1 MVKTNLVDSI
11 RNILIYLCAV
21 ILVINSQS
29 VWMTIPGL
37 SDKLTTICF
46 FSLVL
51 LIGLIIFIQ
60 IVKQSKID
68 LERFSWFLGLF
79 SIFMFIY
86 IIVSNQNVLFCIKIY
101 LVIILFDLLLSFDE
115 GEVVIKILLAYKN
128 LLFFVAIISLFFWL
142 NGSILHI
149 LTASSVIQSKWGA
162 FNNNSIYFASYHN
175 LYFET
180 QYMTI
185 PVFGTIC
192 RNTAVFPE
200 APMASLNFSIAFLIE
215 ETIKNNKYHKAI
227 TAVLVLAI
235 VTTFSTTGYILLIF
249 YFVIKWLRDSKTNLG
264 TKILML
270 LPLVV
275 VTALI
280 FVVIANQKV
289 RYGNLSMQV
298 RWDDYIVG
306 VQTWL
311 RHPFFGSGLSNQ
323 QALNQS
329 MESWRIINSGFSN
342 SITEVLAEGGLYI
355 SGFYVYCFIRGIY
368 HSVVNKDEKFL
379 IFTIGIIYLFIF
391 TIFTYNYILLLLLV
405 LLANLKILKD

>member
-1 MVKTNLVDSI
+1 
-11 RNILIYLCAV
+11 
-21 ILVINSQS
+21 
-29 VWMTIPGL
+29 
-37 SDKLTTICF
+37 TICF

-86 IIVSNQNVLFCIKIY
+86 IIFSNQNVLFSIKIY

-115 GEVVIKILLAYKN
+115 GEVVIKILLAYNN

-180 QYMTI
+180 QYITI

-355 SGFYVYCFIRGIY
+355 SGFY
-368 HSVVNKDEKFL
+368 
-379 IFTIGIIYLFIF
+379 
-391 TIFTYNYILLLLLV
+391 
-405 LLANLKILKD
+405 